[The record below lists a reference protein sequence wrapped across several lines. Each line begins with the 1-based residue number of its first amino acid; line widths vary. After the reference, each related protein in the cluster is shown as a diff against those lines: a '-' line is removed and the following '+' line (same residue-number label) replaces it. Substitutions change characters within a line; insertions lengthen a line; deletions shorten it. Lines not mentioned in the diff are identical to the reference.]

1 MDDHSLLNGPEPQP
15 PTATAAEAFARL
27 AARVEAMDAR
37 FDGRLAV
44 IARALEHIAIE
55 KQSIEVPDYN
65 PTLGKINAN
74 MAEFA
79 KHIKALSQSEALRM
93 TPENMA
99 ERIDAAAEAAR
110 QADRIA
116 IKEMRELNRQS
127 NAAISKAVGTLRAKE
142 DQRWHML
149 NAVGIAILAIS
160 LLWLFYPGWA
170 VSLAPNSWHWP
181 ERVARRTMGEPTL
194 WDAGIRLM
202 RVGNPEGWQ
211 AIVDAAD
218 MRQANRETIAACER
232 AAEKAKESVR
242 CTIRTGGRRSP

>member
-1 MDDHSLLNGPEPQP
+1 MDEQSLLNGPEPQP
-15 PTATAAEAFARL
+15 STGTAAEAFARL

-55 KQSIEVPDYN
+55 KQSIEIPDYN
-65 PTLGKINAN
+65 PTLAKINAN

-79 KHIKALSQSEALRM
+79 KQMKALSQSEALRM
-93 TPENMA
+93 TPENMG
-99 ERIDAAAEAAR
+99 ERIDAVAEAAR
-110 QADRIA
+110 EADRIT
-116 IKEMRELNRQS
+116 IKDMRELNRQS
-127 NAAISKAVGTLRAKE
+127 NVAINKAVGTLRAKQ

-149 NAVGIAILAIS
+149 YAIGVAILAIF

-170 VSLAPNSWHWP
+170 ASMAPQGWHWP

-202 RVGNPEGWQ
+202 QAGNPEGWQ

-218 MRQANRETIAACER
+218 MRQANLETIAACDR
-232 AAEKAKESVR
+232 AAEKAKEPVQ
-242 CTIRTGGRRSP
+242 CTIRIGR

>member
-1 MDDHSLLNGPEPQP
+1 MDEQSLLNGPEPQP
-15 PTATAAEAFARL
+15 STGTAAEAFARL

-55 KQSIEVPDYN
+55 KQSIEIPDYN
-65 PTLGKINAN
+65 PTLAKINAN

-79 KHIKALSQSEALRM
+79 KQMKALSQSEALRM
-93 TPENMA
+93 TPENMG
-99 ERIDAAAEAAR
+99 ERIDAVAEAAR
-110 QADRIA
+110 EADRIT
-116 IKEMRELNRQS
+116 IKDMRELNRQS
-127 NAAISKAVGTLRAKE
+127 NVAINKAVGTLRAKQ

-149 NAVGIAILAIS
+149 YAIGVAILAIF

-170 VSLAPNSWHWP
+170 ASMAPQGWHWP

-202 RVGNPEGWQ
+202 QAGNPEGWQ

-218 MRQANRETIAACER
+218 MRQANRETIAACDR
-232 AAEKAKESVR
+232 AAEKAKEPVQ
-242 CTIRTGGRRSP
+242 CTIRIGR

>member
-1 MDDHSLLNGPEPQP
+1 MDEQSLLNGPEPAP
-15 PTATAAEAFARL
+15 PTGTAAEAFARL

-79 KHIKALSQSEALRM
+79 KHMKAVSQSEALRM
-93 TPENMA
+93 TPESMA
-99 ERIDAAAEAAR
+99 ERIAAAAEAAR
-110 QADRIA
+110 EADRIA

-127 NAAISKAVGTLRAKE
+127 NAAMSKAVGTLRAKE
-142 DQRWHML
+142 EQRNHL
-149 NAVGIAILAIS
+149 LYAIGIAILGIS

-170 VSLAPNSWHWP
+170 ASMAPQSWQWP

-202 RVGNPEGWQ
+202 QAGNPEGWQ

-218 MRQANRETIAACER
+218 MRQANRDTIAACEK
-232 AAEKAKESVR
+232 AAAKAKEAVR
-242 CTIRTGGRRSP
+242 CTIRIER

>member
-1 MDDHSLLNGPEPQP
+1 MDERALLNGPEPQP
-15 PTATAAEAFARL
+15 STGTAAEAFARL

-160 LLWLFYPGWA
+160 LLWLFYPRWA
-170 VSLAPNSWHWP
+170 ASLAPNSWHWP

-218 MRQANRETIAACER
+218 MRQANRDTIAACER

>member
-1 MDDHSLLNGPEPQP
+1 MDQHSLPNEPEPP
-15 PTATAAEAFARL
+15 TTATEAFARL

-44 IARALEHIAIE
+44 IARALEHIAVE
-55 KQSIEVPDYN
+55 KQSIEIPDYN

-79 KHIKALSQSEALRM
+79 KHMKAVEQSEALRI
-93 TPENMA
+93 TPESMA
-99 ERIDAAAEAAR
+99 GRIAAAAEAAR
-110 QADRIA
+110 EADRIA
-116 IKEMRELNRQS
+116 VKEERERNRQAI
-127 NAAISKAVGTLRAKE
+127 AAMNRATGTLRANDE
-142 DQRWHML
+142 RRRHL
-149 NAVGIAILAIS
+149 LYAIGGAILAVS
-160 LLWLFYPGWA
+160 LLWLIYPGWA
-170 VSLAPNSWHWP
+170 ASIGPQSRQWP

-202 RVGNPEGWQ
+202 QAGNPEGWQ

-232 AAEKAKESVR
+232 AAAKAKEPVR
-242 CTIRTGGRRSP
+242 CTIRIGPLAP